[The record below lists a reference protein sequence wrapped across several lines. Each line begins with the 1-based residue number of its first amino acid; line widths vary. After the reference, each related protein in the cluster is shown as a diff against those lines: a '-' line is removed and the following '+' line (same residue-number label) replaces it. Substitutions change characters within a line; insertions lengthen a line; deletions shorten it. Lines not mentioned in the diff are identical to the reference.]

1 MSYEA
6 YVSSLIETAQ
16 KIDSGQTLAFIGPG
30 GELIT
35 TLPSIY
41 EQHPEWYAGCTPIS
55 GKEYLEWYKVPE
67 LVNPSPGVTVAPNP
81 ENPDETVVSVT
92 YSPPLAKVT
101 EGQKEIL
108 EAYGIPVKTLEE
120 ATPTQLVVSA
130 PIQEV
135 SPIVETA
142 VRTTTVSQV
151 AKALESLGEGTVPT
165 VTVEK
170 AVTTPAP
177 APAPA
182 IPVETVLPLLALAAV
197 FLVTR
202 K

>member
-1 MSYEA
+1 MSE
-6 YVSSLIETAQ
+6 VSSYLENAQ
-16 KIDSGQTLAFIGPG
+16 KIDSGQILAFIGPG
-30 GELIT
+30 GELMT

-55 GKEYLEWYKVPE
+55 GREYLEFYRVPE
-67 LVNPSPGVTVAPNP
+67 MVNPSPGVLVAPNP
-81 ENPDETVVSVT
+81 ENPNETIVAVT
-92 YSPPLAKVT
+92 YSPPLVTPT
-101 EGQKEIL
+101 EGEKEIL

-135 SPIVETA
+135 SPVVESA

-151 AKALESLGEGTVPT
+151 AKALESLGEGKVPAETV
-165 VTVEK
+165 K
-170 AVTTPAP
+170 AVTAP

-182 IPVETVLPLLALAAV
+182 VPVETVLPLLALAAV
-197 FLVTR
+197 FLVAR
-202 K
+202 R

>member
-1 MSYEA
+1 LEN
-6 YVSSLIETAQ
+6 AQ
-16 KIDSGQTLAFIGPG
+16 KIDSGQILAFIGPG
-30 GELIT
+30 GELMT

-55 GKEYLEWYKVPE
+55 GREYLEFYKVPE
-67 LVNPSPGVTVAPNP
+67 KVNPSPGVLVAPNP
-81 ENPDETVVSVT
+81 ENPNETIVAVT
-92 YSPPLAKVT
+92 YSPPLVTPT
-101 EGQKEIL
+101 EGEKEIL

-120 ATPTQLVVSA
+120 AAPTQLVVSA

-135 SPIVETA
+135 SPIIEST

-151 AKALESLGEGTVPT
+151 AKALESLGEGKVPAE
-165 VTVEK
+165 TVEK
-170 AVTTPAP
+170 AVTAPVP

>member
-1 MSYEA
+1 MSYEV
-6 YVSSLIETAQ
+6 YVSGLIETAQ
-16 KIDSGQTLAFIGPG
+16 KIDAGQTLAFIGPG
-30 GELIT
+30 GELMT

-55 GKEYLEWYKVPE
+55 GKEYLEYYKVPE

-81 ENPDETVVSVT
+81 ENPNETVVSVT

-101 EGQKEIL
+101 EGEKEIL

-135 SPIVETA
+135 SPVVESA

-151 AKALESLGEGTVPT
+151 AKALESLGEGKVPAETV
-165 VTVEK
+165 K
-170 AVTTPAP
+170 AVTAP
-177 APAPA
+177 VPAPA
-182 IPVETVLPLLALAAV
+182 IPVETVLPLLALAALI
-197 FLVTR
+197 LVAR
-202 K
+202 R